1 VIQRI
6 FVFYWILCFAV
17 THVPLRGQEPPIPG
31 LDKVIHLAL
40 YGILAALFYFSI
52 KSKKAPLRIQ
62 LKTTALVL
70 VLYSLVDE
78 ITQPLV
84 GRSCDGWDLL
94 ADWIG
99 LSIGLWVAVKISH
112 GSSDGQSQ
120 RPL

>member
-1 VIQRI
+1 MIRWT

-40 YGILAALFYFSI
+40 YGMLAALFYFSI
-52 KSKKAPLRIQ
+52 KSRTAPLMLQ
-62 LKTTALVL
+62 LKKTALIL
-70 VLYSLVDE
+70 VLYSVFDE

-84 GRSCDGWDLL
+84 GRTCDGWDLL
-94 ADWIG
+94 ADWLG

-120 RPL
+120 PPR